1 MNLWVNKVGPY
12 HNPHVSALH
21 ATCRNAVPPFSPTR
35 GTFGLFG
42 LAPFPSPF
50 RQSIDALALPPTK
63 QQETYEYYDLPFC
76 KPVGG
81 VETRRRGQS
90 LGEQLEGHELINSG
104 LKLRSATDKTSDTY
118 ALPAVLGH
126 AHKVDLTYP

>member
-1 MNLWVNKVGPY
+1 MIDHNK
-12 HNPHVSALH
+12 
-21 ATCRNAVPPFSPTR
+21 TT
-35 GTFGLFG
+35 
-42 LAPFPSPF
+42 
-50 RQSIDALALPPTK
+50 

-104 LKLRSATDKTSDTY
+104 LKLRCGDRVGVGVTFSFVQ
-118 ALPAVLGH
+118 LEE
-126 AHKVDLTYP
+126 LT